1 MFGNSGNMMDP
12 HKSGTYCVYL
22 DSPIL
27 TNKEF
32 AAIRKLDCRRM
43 KSTVLSILFDPAEG
57 TQGMRKA
64 LQALCEKRKKRRAPT
79 IMCWFYPTVAL
90 MPIM

>member
-1 MFGNSGNMMDP
+1 MRFVKKLVTSTGVMFGNSGNMMDP

-43 KSTVLSILFDPAEG
+43 KSTVLSILFDPAE
-57 TQGMRKA
+57 A
-64 LQALCEKRKKRRAPT
+64 RRNAQSLT
-79 IMCWFYPTVAL
+79 GSL
-90 MPIM
+90 